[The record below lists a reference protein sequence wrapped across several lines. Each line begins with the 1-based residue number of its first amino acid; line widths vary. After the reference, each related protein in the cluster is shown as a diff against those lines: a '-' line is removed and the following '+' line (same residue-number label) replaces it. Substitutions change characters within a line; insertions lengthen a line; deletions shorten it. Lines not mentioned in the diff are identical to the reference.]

1 MKLQINRT
9 LAACGIAIV
18 AGLVAVPVSAQS
30 TTTQPAIAP
39 TAQQSPGNSISV
51 KSIFSGTDFRI
62 KSFSPAWEATGK
74 TYLFNKPAEAS
85 GFDLMAVDPVTNE
98 ETLLIPASQ
107 LVPEGKTKPL
117 SIAHHQWSADR
128 ELALIFTNTRKVWR
142 RHTRGDYW
150 LVNLKTG
157 QLRQIGAQQ
166 PEATLMFAKLSP
178 DAKRVAYVCDGD
190 LYMEDLASGKT
201 TRLTEKRTPEI
212 INGTSDWV
220 YEEEFHLKDC
230 FRWCPDSKRIAY
242 WEFDTS
248 EVGEFVLVNNTD
260 TLYPTLKKFKHT
272 KPRSKK
278 LGRSLG
284 RNHRRRQ
291 ANHLAQN
298 RR

>member
-1 MKLQINRT
+1 MKHQINRT
-9 LAACGIAIV
+9 LAAWGLAIV
-18 AGLVAVPVSAQS
+18 AGFVAVPASAQS
-30 TTTQPAIAP
+30 TMTQPTP
-39 TAQQSPGNSISV
+39 TQSETAKPAKQDSTKSITV
-51 KSIFSGTDFRI
+51 KSIFSGRDFRI

-74 TYLFNKPAEAS
+74 TYLFNKPAEAG

-107 LVPEGKTKPL
+107 LIPEGQTKPL

-142 RHTRGDYW
+142 HHTRGDYW
-150 LVNLKTG
+150 LVNRKTG
-157 QLRQIGAQQ
+157 ELRQIGAQQ

-178 DAKRVAYVCDGD
+178 DAKSVGYVCDGD

-230 FRWCPDSKRIAY
+230 FRWCPDSKPVSYTHLTLPTNR
-242 WEFDTS
+242 
-248 EVGEFVLVNNTD
+248 EV
-260 TLYPTLKKFKHT
+260 
-272 KPRSKK
+272 
-278 LGRSLG
+278 
-284 RNHRRRQ
+284 
-291 ANHLAQN
+291 
-298 RR
+298 